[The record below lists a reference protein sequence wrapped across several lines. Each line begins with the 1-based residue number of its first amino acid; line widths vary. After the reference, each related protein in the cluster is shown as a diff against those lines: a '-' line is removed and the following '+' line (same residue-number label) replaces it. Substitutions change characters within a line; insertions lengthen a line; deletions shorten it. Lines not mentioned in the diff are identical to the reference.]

1 MAKKKTDESAQAP
14 APAKQKP
21 SAASIANL
29 KRAGTKPYPKIEDVI
44 AQITKLLVT
53 KGTYSAN
60 LDHAIYIAAVN
71 YLAMLHIQRD
81 IARGS
86 KTYFTIRDQYGNN
99 IPKIK
104 PEYAKLPDITTSAV
118 KALKALGLTIDTL
131 AAADDDPLEKLFDEV
146 NASEED

>member
-1 MAKKKTDESAQAP
+1 M
-14 APAKQKP
+14 
-21 SAASIANL
+21 ANL
-29 KRAGTKPYPKIEDVI
+29 KKARTKPYPKIDDIV
-44 AQITKLLVT
+44 AQIKKLLVT

-60 LDHAIYIAAVN
+60 LDHAIYIASVN

-86 KTYFTIRDQYGNN
+86 KTYFIILDQYGNN

-131 AAADDDPLEKLFDEV
+131 QAADDDPLEKLFDDV
-146 NASEED
+146 NASDDD

>member
-1 MAKKKTDESAQAP
+1 MAKKKNDETAQAS
-14 APAKQKP
+14 APAKRKP
-21 SAASIANL
+21 SETSMANL
-29 KRAGTKPYPKIEDVI
+29 KKARTKPYPKIDDIV
-44 AQITKLLVT
+44 AQIKKLLVT

-60 LDHAIYIAAVN
+60 LDHAIYIASVN

-86 KTYFTIRDQYGNN
+86 KTYFTIMDQYGNN

-131 AAADDDPLEKLFDEV
+131 QAADDDPLEKLFDDV
-146 NASEED
+146 NASDDD